1 MVSIDIV
8 KTGRNIKRLRKE
20 HGLSV
25 LELAQRLSGQTPQAI
40 YNWQSG
46 RNLPTAENMIELSLI
61 FNTPL
66 EKLYCYELVS

>member
-8 KTGRNIKRLRKE
+8 KTGRNIKRLREE

-25 LELAQRLSGQTPQAI
+25 MELAQILSGQTTQAI

-46 RNLPTAENMIELSLI
+46 KNLPTAENMIELSLI

-66 EKLYCYELVS
+66 EELYCYELVS